1 VLGVR
6 NRQVDGGTVAESC
19 HGAITLEELINSV
32 AGTLAGYGVLGAWA
46 TYLIWQSWQKD
57 KIIERRDD
65 RINDLMDRSAQ
76 REIDAT
82 KTLTELT
89 ILVRAIGG
97 GKV

>member
-1 VLGVR
+1 ME
-6 NRQVDGGTVAESC
+6 Q
-19 HGAITLEELINSV
+19 LIDSV

-46 TYLIWQSWQKD
+46 LYLIWQNWLKD
-57 KIIERRDD
+57 AVITKRDD

-89 ILVRAIGG
+89 ILVRAISG